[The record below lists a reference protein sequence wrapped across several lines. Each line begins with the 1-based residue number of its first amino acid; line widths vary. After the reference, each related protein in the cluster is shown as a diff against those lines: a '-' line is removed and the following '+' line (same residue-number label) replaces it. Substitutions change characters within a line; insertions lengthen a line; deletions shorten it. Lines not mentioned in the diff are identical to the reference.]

1 MNYTSYYPSPPPYGQ
16 FAAQWYHHRNQGGFE
31 NTGPGPTGPNITPQ
45 GGGTVAPSQNQN
57 QNDSIQ
63 HEVTSL
69 REELA
74 QMRAEQARNNRRPLT
89 PPPRYN
95 RYQDRTPYPSHH
107 DRPLR
112 RNRAYENDARDQG
125 YDNDRRLYE
134 RDNRDRLHDRE
145 RDRGYNRYE
154 RHIQDQHRES
164 RSNNGSS
171 QANQPTHNTPPAP
184 SADRSLSTS
193 THAPTVPTTTA
204 NLQLP
209 TPPPIH
215 TITTATSPHEP
226 SINNQFEDLMYVTRD
241 EKIAATSLL
250 LYGPSDDLHEDCMWD
265 SSTGA
270 CVLVGN
276 SLRQIQ
282 ERNGPIVLPPPNP
295 DMGNPIMDA
304 NPDSAV
310 AAAEAR
316 MDEAHQPG
324 NFNALWV
331 AREMA
336 WQAQRTLHQEQDLG
350 ILRERSTLPALLT
363 AHLQIFNE
371 RKIAWVDK
379 PDITFEGEPWNTEQD
394 RSKPDVPSFPTP
406 DLNESTE
413 TWALWCLVHANIRD
427 HPGITWTHSGFVDLA
442 TVQMHLILH
451 RLIRGIFGT
460 VDFYTERVRTA
471 KKNFTNH
478 FIDIVAIPDLYG
490 QKLSE
495 LDIVVNGAID
505 FKASASFFEH
515 SNDVVKHLADCGIT
529 VDDMAEGFAY
539 GQQLICDKMQVLNV
553 DSKEYRRYINL
564 SKRARARLQFTHII
578 PIEGRTWRLPNEWTM
593 DNIIEHRRRKL
604 IQAEY
609 RNLHVRKR
617 DAWRFARSG
626 PVLNSTPGIST
637 LNQLAQGVNSLRI

>member
-1 MNYTSYYPSPPPYGQ
+1 
-16 FAAQWYHHRNQGGFE
+16 
-31 NTGPGPTGPNITPQ
+31 
-45 GGGTVAPSQNQN
+45 GGTVAPSQNQN
-57 QNDSIQ
+57 QNDNIQ
-63 HEVTSL
+63 HEVMSL

-74 QMRAEQARNNRRPLT
+74 QLRAEQARNNRHPPT

-95 RYQDRTPYPSHH
+95 RYQDRTPYPSHY

-112 RNRAYENDARDQG
+112 RNRPYENDNRDQG
-125 YDNDRRLYE
+125 YDNDCRLHERDNRDRLHDRE

-145 RDRGYNRYE
+145 RDRSYNRYE
-154 RHIQDQHRES
+154 RHSQDQHREP
-164 RSNNGSS
+164 RSNNSSS
-171 QANQPTHNTPPAP
+171 QANQLTHNNRPAP
-184 SADRSLSTS
+184 LTDQSLSAS

-209 TPPPIH
+209 NPPPVH
-215 TITTATSPHEP
+215 TITTAISPHES
-226 SINNQFEDLMYVTRD
+226 SIDNQFEDLLYVTQD
-241 EKIAATSLL
+241 EKIAAASLL

-316 MDEAHQPG
+316 MGEAHQPG

-350 ILRERSTLPALLT
+350 ILCECSTLPALLA

-371 RKIAWVDK
+371 QKIDWVDK
-379 PDITFEGEPWNTEQD
+379 PIITLEGEPWNTEQD
-394 RSKPDVPSFPTP
+394 RAKPEVPSFPTP

-413 TWALWCLVHANIRD
+413 IWALWCIVHANIRD

-451 RLIRGIFGT
+451 RLIR
-460 VDFYTERVRTA
+460 
-471 KKNFTNH
+471 
-478 FIDIVAIPDLYG
+478 
-490 QKLSE
+490 
-495 LDIVVNGAID
+495 
-505 FKASASFFEH
+505 
-515 SNDVVKHLADCGIT
+515 
-529 VDDMAEGFAY
+529 
-539 GQQLICDKMQVLNV
+539 
-553 DSKEYRRYINL
+553 
-564 SKRARARLQFTHII
+564 
-578 PIEGRTWRLPNEWTM
+578 
-593 DNIIEHRRRKL
+593 
-604 IQAEY
+604 
-609 RNLHVRKR
+609 
-617 DAWRFARSG
+617 
-626 PVLNSTPGIST
+626 
-637 LNQLAQGVNSLRI
+637 